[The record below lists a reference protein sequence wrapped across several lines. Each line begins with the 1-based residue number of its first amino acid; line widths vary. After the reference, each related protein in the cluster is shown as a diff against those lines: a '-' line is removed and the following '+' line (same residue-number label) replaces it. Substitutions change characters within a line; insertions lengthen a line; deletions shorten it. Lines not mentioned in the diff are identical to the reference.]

1 MLKKHIVA
9 GMASLLLCSGMT
21 IGSPAAADA
30 ATTVNLDRND
40 VAYHQE
46 MESQSKKWD
55 FQYEPQ
61 EGIKV
66 GYIITGDDDVLLDS
80 TTMGYIRRVLH
91 TKFPGYRYPVERI
104 ESAGGHFHMGR
115 RNTGDTYVL
124 TEAHDVQAM
133 ELEKLEELY
142 NNNPNKYDKVI
153 VESQNISGVNN
164 GTAIYDQKTTSNIHR
179 SETVREEIRDSSDY
193 DFTKKLTSLP
203 KDDYVRF
210 ARELEDE
217 GLNSY
222 DYLVMFNIKPIR
234 SQIKEK
240 FISQSRWTDFRL
252 SVKAIDVKTGR
263 YIERGEYHSRGYSG
277 GVNYKILPWPIKIF
291 VGDGPPWRKAMR
303 RAIIDA
309 MIESFDNM
317 PIGKY
322 SVCDNPYCARRQD
335 EIRMEKVFG
344 KNNRHCIKHCNDR
357 TFCGDHMVSYKDDA
371 DLPHDY
377 VNNEKEVLY
386 TRE

>member
-104 ESAGGHFHMGR
+104 ESGGGHFHMGR

-222 DYLVMFNIKPIR
+222 DYLIMFNIKPIR

-357 TFCGDHMVSYKDDA
+357 TFCGDHMVSYEFDA